1 MFEINKDTNDLL
13 IAEII
18 KRIPPEI
25 KIIDYLKDSLKIS
38 KESLYRRVR
47 GEIPFTF
54 NEICKLSVELD
65 FSVDQIIDHNNTNRM
80 FFDLQ
85 VNQNT
90 DPAKAFFILLEKHL
104 EMILDMKKAEYSE
117 ATIVLNYLLPVHTLF
132 FDPLFK
138 FSYYKWIHF
147 NRKDSSRYRLCD
159 LQIPSEINA
168 LKEKIKA
175 TVPRINNTSY
185 IMDQNIHLNLIKDI
199 LYYHQRKLID
209 DNELQELRYAIT
221 TYFKELQEQVTA
233 THPTFKIYNYI
244 SDVSF
249 GANCSY
255 MQYDNHIRCH
265 LYSLSINPIVIE
277 NPILCEM
284 NKEWID
290 SLKKYTTM
298 ITESNETLQAE
309 YFDEQYKHLKLLD
322 INITD

>member
-18 KRIPPEI
+18 RRIPPEI

-65 FSVDQIIDHNNTNRM
+65 FSIDQIIDHNNTSRV

-85 VNQNT
+85 VNRNT
-90 DPAKAFFILLEKHL
+90 DPSKAFFTLLEKHL
-104 EMILDMKKAEYSE
+104 EMILNMKKAEYSE

-132 FDPLFK
+132 FDTLFK

-147 NRKDSSRYRLCD
+147 NRKDSSRYRLAD
-159 LQIPSEINA
+159 IQIPTEINV

-185 IMDQNIHLNLIKDI
+185 IMDQNIYLNLIRDI
-199 LYYHQRKLID
+199 LYFHQRNLID
-209 DNELQELRYAIT
+209 NKELLELKKAIT
-221 TYFKELQEQVTA
+221 EYFKELQEQVTA
-233 THPTFKIYNYI
+233 THPTFKVYNYI
-244 SDVSF
+244 SEISF

-255 MQYDNHIRCH
+255 IQYDNHIKCH
-265 LYSLSINPIVIE
+265 LYGLSINPIIIE
-277 NPILCEM
+277 NSILCEM

-298 ITESNETLQAE
+298 ITESNEILQAE
-309 YFDEQYKHLKLLD
+309 YFDKQYKYMELLD
-322 INITD
+322 INLVE